1 MSDDEGDWENF
12 SVPTFGSSAAVAPA
26 AADEEEDLTLQELK
40 AGPAVSAPSASQL
53 AEKERKIRQEEEM
66 LANKLKFALLENET
80 PEQRKLREKK
90 QQEESEMRLMKDD
103 LFGLSEGASN
113 EASSSSTGIAAIP
126 LKTKQ
131 DHINFA
137 ITCANKLGPS
147 TSIQASTY
155 LMELTNRM
163 KNNLTTET
171 LDALLN
177 TLKVH
182 PFI

>member
-12 SVPTFGSSAAVAPA
+12 SVPTFGSTAVVAPA
-26 AADEEEDLTLQELK
+26 AEEEEDLTLQELK

-103 LFGLSEGASN
+103 LFGLSEGTSS
-113 EASSSSTGIAAIP
+113 EASSSTGIAAIP

-171 LDALLN
+171 LDALLS
-177 TLKVH
+177 TLKV
-182 PFI
+182 PPI